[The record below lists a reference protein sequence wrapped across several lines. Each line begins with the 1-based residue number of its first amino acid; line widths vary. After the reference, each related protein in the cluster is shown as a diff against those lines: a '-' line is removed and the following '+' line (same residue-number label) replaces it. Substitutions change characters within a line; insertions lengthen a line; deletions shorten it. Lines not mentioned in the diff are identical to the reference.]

1 MIYPGD
7 FFISK
12 GSNGLSHDYYCI
24 CQLNYL
30 GGVKTVS
37 FPLRFKEYTVNV
49 NNNLTL
55 NDYHGLSK
63 YFKEINLTDLN
74 FIEALSSHIIREDS
88 KEELKLFLTNLVQ
101 QMFKEDK

>member
-1 MIYPGD
+1 MINVGD

-12 GSNGLSHDYYCI
+12 NGNGVSHDHYCI

-30 GGVKTVS
+30 GGVKTIS
-37 FPLRFKEYTVNV
+37 FPLKFKEYTA
-49 NNNLTL
+49 NLNIHPTL
-55 NDYHGLSK
+55 NDYHPNRSS
-63 YFKEINLTDLN
+63 FEEINLTDLN

-88 KEELKLFLTNLVQ
+88 KEEFKLFLTNLVQ